1 MKISLI
7 VFFALTANVLIA
19 QSWYD
24 ISVPTEHK
32 LNEIDFPTPTTGYIV
47 GDSATILKTTDGGET
62 WNQIPLTG
70 ITINPLSSNIID
82 VDFVDE
88 NIGFIVFDNANEG
101 PYKTSDGGASWI
113 LFSNGSSNMC
123 YKKTMF
129 VNSENDFFLGG
140 AGCFQSGQIEYFL
153 DPNWNYSTVNYE
165 SFDTDE
171 SVVEIDFNNGIGI
184 AAMHNKFFLR
194 SIDNGITWDTIP
206 SGLDS
211 SFKLTSVMFATAD
224 SVYAGYED
232 INSSGL
238 GILRSYDAGLTW
250 SQDANSALFL
260 YPSFL
265 SLGKANNGDV
275 YCGANQS
282 NWSQAVMFES
292 IDGVN
297 WIYNNVDQAINGIDS
312 YDSDITFAVGDSGY
326 VIVNTPIENLG
337 TGNENEDYFHLIK
350 VYPNPT
356 SDFVTIE
363 SEFNKNVVYTLLNMN
378 GQVILS
384 AIASKNRT
392 TIDISL
398 LEDGIYY
405 LKTKDHTFNT
415 FHKIVK
421 L

>member
-19 QSWYD
+19 QTWYD

-184 AAMHNKFFLR
+184 AAMYNKFFLR
-194 SIDNGITWDTIP
+194 SIDN
-206 SGLDS
+206 
-211 SFKLTSVMFATAD
+211 
-224 SVYAGYED
+224 
-232 INSSGL
+232 
-238 GILRSYDAGLTW
+238 
-250 SQDANSALFL
+250 
-260 YPSFL
+260 
-265 SLGKANNGDV
+265 
-275 YCGANQS
+275 ANQS